1 MTAST
6 GTCAPPPGFVE
17 LPSGVPFVELVGP
30 LYVQEGS
37 DPPVLGLPAEDRH
50 CNQRGTV
57 MGGMLATLVDIAFGL
72 AIASDAEDAKD
83 RATASLTVDF
93 LKPARPGSWI
103 EARTSVNRVGATL
116 AFADCLLT
124 AGDDE
129 IVRARSVWAAAG

>member
-1 MTAST
+1 MSERGDNAE
-6 GTCAPPPGFVE
+6 PPPGFVV

-30 LYVQEGS
+30 VYVQEGS
-37 DPPVLGLPAEDRH
+37 DPPVLGLAVEPRH
-50 CNQRGTV
+50 CNQRETV
-57 MGGMLATLVDIAFGL
+57 MGGMLATLVDVAFGL

-93 LKPARPGSWI
+93 LKPAKPGSWI

-116 AFADCLLT
+116 AFAECLLS
-124 AGDDE
+124 ADGQE